1 MQALHFRPEMTLAG
15 TFRCS
20 CFCPRRER
28 NMTDDPLQRRSGES
42 IGWAFAVLAGLLLL
56 IALGWGAGS
65 NGRGWGD
72 QMAHMPPPL
81 PEPSMDGPAS
91 RRWSPP
97 PSAFR

>member
-1 MQALHFRPEMTLAG
+1 
-15 TFRCS
+15 
-20 CFCPRRER
+20 
-28 NMTDDPLQRRSGES
+28 MTDDPLQRRSGES
-42 IGWAFAVLAGLLLL
+42 ISWAFAVLAGLLLL

-65 NGRGWGD
+65 TGHGWGNH
-72 QMAHMPPPL
+72 MAHMQPPL